1 MNYVKGW
8 YKEAGESVFQ
18 ARSILQ
24 MQNPGLYWD
33 DDARCSMA
41 EPRSAGNIVEVS
53 TLSIFPNPANTV
65 MYLDLLG
72 DERSVWQVQM
82 YNSMG
87 HQLAIWERS
96 AGLHGVELISYPA
109 GIYMVQATNQDG
121 QRKQIR
127 LVIAR

>member
-33 DDARCSMA
+33 DDARCSTA

-53 TLSIFPNPANTV
+53 TLSIFPNPADTV
-65 MYLDLLG
+65 MYLDLTGQLVAEYKG
-72 DERSVWQVQM
+72 GEGSVSIQHLIQGLYFIRARMADGTMQVTRFVK
-82 YNSMG
+82 
-87 HQLAIWERS
+87 H
-96 AGLHGVELISYPA
+96 
-109 GIYMVQATNQDG
+109 
-121 QRKQIR
+121 
-127 LVIAR
+127 